1 MTDFGMPAASPV
13 SRTSNIVQW
22 SGTKSRAIVDHPVE
36 DWHRKV
42 SERIQ
47 ELIRLPVGWDGYAG
61 RPVKFE
67 TGMFTCKMLNALWR
81 WDTPVPQIVPGPSG
95 DLQIEWHMQ
104 DNTVELH
111 VIAPNRVSA
120 WRIMNG
126 GDPEGEEINLSN
138 DFAPIEEWIERL
150 TGPDFAV
157 EAAAV

>member
-1 MTDFGMPAASPV
+1 MTDFSMRAASPV
-13 SRTSNIVQW
+13 SRSSNIAQW
-22 SGTKSRAIVDHPVE
+22 PGTKCRTIVDHPAD

-61 RPVKFE
+61 TPVKFE
-67 TGMFTCKMLNALWR
+67 TGMFTCTMLQALWR

-95 DLQIEWHMQ
+95 DLQVEWHMA

-111 VIAPNRVSA
+111 VISPNRVSA
-120 WRIMNG
+120 WRSMSG
-126 GDPEGEEINLSN
+126 EDPDGQEIILSN

-150 TGPDFAV
+150 TGPNFAV
-157 EAAAV
+157 EATAL